1 MRLIDILRKSLKKAE
16 KKGYKSP
23 FDFIYEKGRI
33 IDGKTY
39 YAIIFDKEFCKSIW
53 GEEKMFLP
61 FSNTHQHVGDDITLW
76 SWHLKNMVVYDNP
89 IKYLDD
95 NLDLDT
101 WDRVLESR
109 F

>member
-1 MRLIDILRKSLKKAE
+1 MKIIDVLRKSLEKAE
-16 KKGYKSP
+16 QKGYKSP
-23 FDFIYEKGRI
+23 FDFTYEKGRI
-33 IDGKTY
+33 IHGKTY
-39 YAIIFDKEFCKSIW
+39 YAIIFDKDFCKAIW
-53 GEEKMFLP
+53 GDERTSLNFFTIGK
-61 FSNTHQHVGDDITLW
+61 SVSLW
-76 SWHLKNMVVYDNP
+76 EWHLKNMVISDNP